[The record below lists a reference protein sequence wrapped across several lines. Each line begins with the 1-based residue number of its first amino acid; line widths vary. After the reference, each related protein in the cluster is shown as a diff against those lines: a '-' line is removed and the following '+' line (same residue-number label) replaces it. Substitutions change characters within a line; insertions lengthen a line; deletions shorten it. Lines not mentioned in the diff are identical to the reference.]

1 MRSNQVAVVGAA
13 ETTEL
18 GIVPN
23 ASQLQLHADAALN
36 AIADAGL
43 KLSDIDG
50 FATAVE
56 TPQQV
61 CHYLGIRPTWVDGT
75 SVGGCSFMLHV
86 RHAAAAIEAG
96 LCKTVLIT
104 HAESG
109 KSMIGKL
116 PRSTPADSLNG
127 QFEAPYG
134 VYGPPSMFPIPVL
147 RFMKT
152 YGITHE
158 QLAAVAVVQR
168 EWAAKNPRAMMKD
181 PITVA
186 DVLNSRMI
194 AYPFRLL
201 QCCLVTDGGGALI
214 LTSADRARDFPRKPV
229 YIMGTGE
236 SVETPMVSQM
246 ETFNSSRAFKTAG
259 PLAFKEAGIA
269 HKDVDHLMIYD
280 AFAHLPLF
288 GLGDLGFMPHEETG
302 KFIADGNTRPGAKLP
317 LNTNGGGLSYMHS
330 GMYGMYALQESVRQM
345 RGIAPRRRCRTRR
358 FRCAMASAACSRHRA
373 RSCLR
378 TRGNAPSFRGARS
391 ANPESR
397 DSGSGASHHPGMTGI
412 TGGTHMTKSLQD
424 KVIIVTGAGRG
435 IGREIALLCA
445 AEGAKV
451 VVNDPGVAADGAGSS
466 ASPAEEVVEEI
477 KKRGGAAVANF
488 ESVAEAI
495 PASKI
500 VKTATDH
507 FGRLDGVVNNAG
519 ILRDMI
525 FHKMSVEAFEAVIK
539 VHLMGSFYVSH
550 AAARIF
556 REQESGSFVH
566 FTSTSGLIGN
576 FGQANYAAAK
586 LGIVGLSK
594 SIALDMGRF
603 NVRSNCV
610 SPFAWTRMI
619 GTIPTETEAEKARVE
634 KIKQMGPEKIA
645 PVCAY
650 LLSDAAKDVTGQ
662 IFGARMNELFLFS
675 QNRPLR
681 SVHRSEGWTP
691 QSIAEHG
698 MPALKGSFYK
708 LDRSADI
715 FPWDPV

>member
-1 MRSNQVAVVGAA
+1 MRKNQVAVVGAA

-18 GIVPN
+18 GVIPN

-61 CHYLGIRPTWVDGT
+61 CHYLRIKPTWVDGT

-86 RHAAAAIEAG
+86 RHATAAIEAG

-116 PRSTPADSLNG
+116 PRSTPPDSLNG

-152 YGITHE
+152 WGITHE
-158 QLAAVAVVQR
+158 QLASVAVVQR
-168 EWAAKNPRAMMKD
+168 EWAAKNPRAMMKE

-246 ETFNSSRAFKTAG
+246 ETFTSRAFKTAG

-269 HKDVDHLMIYD
+269 HEDVDHLMIYD

-288 GLGDLGFMPHEETG
+288 GLGDLGFMPYEETG
-302 KFIADGNTRPGAKLP
+302 KFIADGNTRPGGKLP

-345 RGIAPRRRCRTRR
+345 RGIAP
-358 FRCAMASAACSRHRA
+358 AQVP
-373 RSCLR
+373 
-378 TRGNAPSFRGARS
+378 N
-391 ANPESR
+391 
-397 DSGSGASHHPGMTGI
+397 
-412 TGGTHMTKSLQD
+412 
-424 KVIIVTGAGRG
+424 
-435 IGREIALLCA
+435 
-445 AEGAKV
+445 
-451 VVNDPGVAADGAGSS
+451 
-466 ASPAEEVVEEI
+466 
-477 KKRGGAAVANF
+477 
-488 ESVAEAI
+488 
-495 PASKI
+495 
-500 VKTATDH
+500 
-507 FGRLDGVVNNAG
+507 
-519 ILRDMI
+519 
-525 FHKMSVEAFEAVIK
+525 
-539 VHLMGSFYVSH
+539 
-550 AAARIF
+550 ARISVCHGVGGMF
-556 REQESGSFVH
+556 
-566 FTSTSGLIGN
+566 
-576 FGQANYAAAK
+576 AA
-586 LGIVGLSK
+586 S
-594 SIALDMGRF
+594 
-603 NVRSNCV
+603 
-610 SPFAWTRMI
+610 
-619 GTIPTETEAEKARVE
+619 GTIVFT
-634 KIKQMGPEKIA
+634 
-645 PVCAY
+645 
-650 LLSDAAKDVTGQ
+650 
-662 IFGARMNELFLFS
+662 NE
-675 QNRPLR
+675 R
-681 SVHRSEGWTP
+681 
-691 QSIAEHG
+691 
-698 MPALKGSFYK
+698 
-708 LDRSADI
+708 
-715 FPWDPV
+715 